1 MRIDEER
8 AKTPLEASG
17 GRLEEEIDICEY
29 GTVPSRVALVI
40 VICLAY
46 DVIHN
51 LNVRLY

>member
-1 MRIDEER
+1 MRVDEER

-17 GRLEEEIDICEY
+17 GRLEVEIDICQY
-29 GTVPSRVALVI
+29 GTVSSRVALVI
-40 VICLAY
+40 MICLAY